1 MSSTPGDRRARRQ
14 AARDARKASEP
25 EGSST
30 PRWLVPGLIVA
41 AVVVAG
47 ILAIV
52 LPGSNPPSSG
62 GSSSIRP
69 SVSAAAGA
77 SASGGASAA
86 PTASSGSV
94 GGVQEPTITGGPLPE
109 LPRDG
114 TDPAAGL
121 PVPQVE
127 GTDFTGKPV
136 AITADGRPKVLLFLA
151 HWCPHCQA
159 EVPVIQQWVNGGGL
173 PDGVDLVS
181 VATGI
186 DPNAP
191 NYPPDAWLQR
201 EGWTSPVL
209 VDPSNKIAQAY
220 GLPAYP
226 YFVFV
231 GSDGKVVSRAIGA
244 PQDLDAIVGRL
255 AGS

>member
-14 AARDARKASEP
+14 AAREARKTAEP
-25 EGSST
+25 GSST
-30 PRWLVPGLIVA
+30 PRWLVPGLIAA

-52 LPGSNPPSSG
+52 LPGSNAPSSG
-62 GSSSIRP
+62 GSSSVRP
-69 SVSAAAGA
+69 SASSSAGGSAVPSA
-77 SASGGASAA
+77 SLGSGGA
-86 PTASSGSV
+86 
-94 GGVQEPTITGGPLPE
+94 VQEPRITGDPLPP

-121 PVPQVE
+121 AVPEVE
-127 GTDFTGKPV
+127 GTDFNGKPV
-136 AITADGRPKVLLFLA
+136 AITSDGRPKFLLFLA

-159 EVPVIQQWVNGGGL
+159 EVPVIQTWVNGGGL

-201 EGWTSPVL
+201 EGWTAPVL
-209 VDPSNKIAQAY
+209 VDPSNTVAQAY

-231 GSDGKVVSRAIGA
+231 GSDGKVVARTIGA
-244 PQDLDAIVGRL
+244 PADLDAMVGRL
-255 AGS
+255 TGS

>member
-14 AARDARKASEP
+14 AAREAHKAEP
-25 EGSST
+25 PRSSM

-41 AVVVAG
+41 AIAVAG
-47 ILAIV
+47 ILAII
-52 LPGSNPPSSG
+52 LPGSNTPSTGS
-62 GSSSIRP
+62 SSSIRP
-69 SVSAAAGA
+69 SASASAGGSAAASPSSAPDASEGA
-77 SASGGASAA
+77 
-86 PTASSGSV
+86 
-94 GGVQEPTITGGPLPE
+94 VQEPTIIGDPLPE
-109 LPRDG
+109 LPREG
-114 TDPAAGL
+114 ADPAAGL
-121 PVPQVE
+121 PAPEVE
-127 GTDFTGKPV
+127 GTDFAGKPV
-136 AITADGRPKVLLFLA
+136 AIDADGRPKMILFLA

-173 PDGVDLVS
+173 PNGVDLVS

-209 VDPSNKIAQAY
+209 VDPSNSIAQAY

-231 GSDGKVVSRAIGA
+231 GADGKVVARTIGA
-244 PQDLDAIVGRL
+244 PADLDAAVAQL
-255 AGS
+255 TGS